1 MRMDNITTPDY
12 SRGVITIE
20 KLVPKKNKPRVKKVV
35 SVQVIP
41 ITSKEDSRRRGLF
54 NVQG

>member
-1 MRMDNITTPDY
+1 MRMDNIKTPDF